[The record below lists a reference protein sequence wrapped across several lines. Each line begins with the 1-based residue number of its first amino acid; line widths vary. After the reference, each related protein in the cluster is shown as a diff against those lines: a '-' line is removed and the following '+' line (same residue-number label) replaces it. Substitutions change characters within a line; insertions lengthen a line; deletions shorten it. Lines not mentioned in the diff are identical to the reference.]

1 MFINAILHCFLFVVL
16 GTHATSAESD
26 VHQQDSSSSNQL
38 YHILGSLQP
47 FRSQICQFKFEN
59 CIQDS
64 SYADQLDNDCNIY
77 SRLRDC
83 FRSLLDETQC
93 LTVQLKRQ
101 YKKAK
106 QNEYESC
113 GIALSFESIHASTD
127 PSTSA
132 SSSLSNIDHLHR
144 SILILLISIRLVSPW
159 RTSAS
164 IAVIRWYSRSLVESA
179 SDVRSSHCCIN
190 WMSNT
195 SRLWTRSILLNDI
208 CLVLYD
214 QDK

>member
-1 MFINAILHCFLFVVL
+1 MSFRLNCSFSSLVVL
-16 GTHATSAESD
+16 MLMNGLLPSLLFFLLRTLSTSADSD
-26 VHQQDSSSSNQL
+26 IHQQDLSSSSQL

-83 FRSLLDETQC
+83 FRSLLDESQC
-93 LTVQLKRQ
+93 LTMQLKRQ

-127 PSTSA
+127 PS
-132 SSSLSNIDHLHR
+132 SSSSSTSHLQR
-144 SILILLISIRLVSPW
+144 SILFLLISIRLVAP
-159 RTSAS
+159 
-164 IAVIRWYSRSLVESA
+164 
-179 SDVRSSHCCIN
+179 
-190 WMSNT
+190 
-195 SRLWTRSILLNDI
+195 
-208 CLVLYD
+208 
-214 QDK
+214 